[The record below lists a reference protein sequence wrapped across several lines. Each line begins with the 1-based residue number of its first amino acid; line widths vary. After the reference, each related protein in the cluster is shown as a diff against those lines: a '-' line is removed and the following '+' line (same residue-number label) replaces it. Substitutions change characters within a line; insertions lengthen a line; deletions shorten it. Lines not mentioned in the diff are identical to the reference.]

1 MAFFRRL
8 MIQLVDLVL
17 YSNAWIALAA
27 LSLVA
32 QTRFL
37 LLGDWRLTALEGF
50 VFCATLSLYALHRI
64 IALEKLKGLPP
75 PARFQTIAKRRL
87 DIILYGLLAGGG
99 SLYFYLQLPGHVQL
113 SAVAPALF
121 SVLYVL
127 PVFRG
132 RRRLRDFNYLKIFL
146 VALVWTWVTVVLPA
160 QQADL
165 DRQFPTLLLATQRFL
180 FIFAITIPFDIRDL
194 AVDARTKVRTLPG
207 SVGLRRARL
216 LSIGLLVLSACVG
229 LLLWR
234 IDTYADPVF
243 LAWVTS
249 VFTAGALVWG
259 ATPERHDYYFS
270 GLIDGTMIMQVGLV
284 YLFSCM

>member
-1 MAFFRRL
+1 MALFRRL
-8 MIQLVDLVL
+8 LTQLVDLVL

-32 QTRFL
+32 QTRYL
-37 LLGDWRLTALEGF
+37 LLGNWRLTDLEGF
-50 VFCATLSLYALHRI
+50 VFCATLSLYAVHRI
-64 IALEKLKGLPP
+64 IALEKLKDLPP
-75 PARFQTIAKRRL
+75 TTRFQTIARRRL
-87 DIILYGLLAGGG
+87 DIILYALLAGAG
-99 SLYFYLQLPGHVQL
+99 SLYFYLQLPGWVQV
-113 SAVAPALF
+113 SALAPALF

-160 QQADL
+160 QQANL
-165 DRQFPTLLLATQRFL
+165 GGQFPTLLLGLQRFL

-207 SVGLRRARL
+207 SVGLQRARL
-216 LSIGLLVLSACVG
+216 LSLGLLVLAVG
-229 LLLWR
+229 AALLLWR

-243 LAWVTS
+243 LAWSTS
-249 VFTAGALVWG
+249 ILTTGALIWG
-259 ATPERHDYYFS
+259 ATPDRHDYYFS
-270 GLIDGTMIMQVGLV
+270 GLIDGTMILQAGLV
-284 YLFSCM
+284 YLFSCL

>member
-1 MAFFRRL
+1 MALFRRL
-8 MIQLVDLVL
+8 LTQLVDLVL

-32 QTRFL
+32 QTRYL
-37 LLGDWRLTALEGF
+37 LLGNWRLTDLEGF
-50 VFCATLSLYALHRI
+50 VFSATLSLYAVHRI

-75 PARFQTIAKRRL
+75 TTRFQTIARRRL
-87 DIILYGLLAGGG
+87 DIILYALLAGAG
-99 SLYFYLQLPGHVQL
+99 SLYFYLQLPGWVQV
-113 SAVAPALF
+113 SALVPALF

-146 VALVWTWVTVVLPA
+146 VALVWTWVTVVLPT
-160 QQADL
+160 QQANL
-165 DRQFPTLLLATQRFL
+165 GRQFPALLLGLQRFL

-207 SVGLRRARL
+207 SVGLQRARL
-216 LSIGLLVLSACVG
+216 LSLGLLVLAMVVA

-243 LAWVTS
+243 LAWS
-249 VFTAGALVWG
+249 ISILIAGALVWG
-259 ATPERHDYYFS
+259 ATPERHDY
-270 GLIDGTMIMQVGLV
+270 
-284 YLFSCM
+284 

>member
-1 MAFFRRL
+1 MALFRRL
-8 MIQLVDLVL
+8 LTQLVDLVL

-32 QTRFL
+32 QTRYL
-37 LLGDWRLTALEGF
+37 LLGNWRLTDLEGF
-50 VFCATLSLYALHRI
+50 VFCATLSLYAVHRI

-75 PARFQTIAKRRL
+75 TTRFQTIARRRF
-87 DIILYGLLAGGG
+87 DIILYALLAGAG
-99 SLYFYLQLPGHVQL
+99 SLYFYLQLPGWVQV
-113 SAVAPALF
+113 SALAPALF

-160 QQADL
+160 QQANL
-165 DRQFPTLLLATQRFL
+165 GGQFPTLLLGLQRFL

-194 AVDARTKVRTLPG
+194 AVDARTNVRTLPG
-207 SVGLRRARL
+207 SVGLRQARL
-216 LSIGLLVLSACVG
+216 LSLGLLVMAAGVA

-243 LAWVTS
+243 LGWS
-249 VFTAGALVWG
+249 ISILTAGALVWG
-259 ATPERHDYYFS
+259 ATPDRHDYYFS
-270 GLIDGTMIMQVGLV
+270 GLIDGTMILQVGLV
-284 YLFSCM
+284 YLFGNS